1 MSEFQTESNSS
12 LAARASSMSLNQSNG
27 PEQPDYHH
35 QENTHEGAASE
46 KLLRDLRN
54 RNRSKSTL
62 GGRNGSQEVDRQA
75 VTERLVSSGQ
85 IGFREQNRVPRYE
98 TDGGV
103 RLAASGG
110 RPGGVA
116 ADDFDYHSMS
126 ENGSTLPPPY
136 SSDFG
141 DS

>member
-1 MSEFQTESNSS
+1 
-12 LAARASSMSLNQSNG
+12 MSLNQSNG
-27 PEQPDYHH
+27 PEHLDYRH
-35 QENTHEGAASE
+35 QDNTHEGSMSK
-46 KLLRDLRN
+46 KLLRELRN
-54 RNRSKSTL
+54 RNRSESTP
-62 GGRNGSQEVDRQA
+62 GRRNGSQEVDQQA
-75 VTERLVSSGQ
+75 ATAERLMSLAQ

-103 RLAASGG
+103 RLAGG
-110 RPGGVA
+110 RPGGVP
-116 ADDFDYHSMS
+116 ADDFDRHTLS

>member
-1 MSEFQTESNSS
+1 M
-12 LAARASSMSLNQSNG
+12 
-27 PEQPDYHH
+27 
-35 QENTHEGAASE
+35 
-46 KLLRDLRN
+46 DL
-54 RNRSKSTL
+54 
-62 GGRNGSQEVDRQA
+62 QDA
-75 VTERLVSSGQ
+75 TERLISLGH
-85 IGFREQNRVPRYE
+85 IGFREQNTVPRHE

-103 RLAASGG
+103 RLAGG

-116 ADDFDYHSMS
+116 ADDLDHHTVS